1 MDSLLGSCRDFE
13 EEESLLQAQGMSL
26 GVTVNRAPKCHCEL
40 AREGIKYSLGCA
52 KNYYWQQPIR
62 EKRKK
67 ENFRNTVRI
76 CISQQVLT
84 IERVHKFS
92 QRVWGYI
99 IAYHMLHEQRQEQ
112 GQDKQ
117 TTGTTA
123 SYNIMPDK
131 IESLI
136 KDFKTHRCALD
147 FDKGFIKATMLSL

>member
-1 MDSLLGSCRDFE
+1 
-13 EEESLLQAQGMSL
+13 
-26 GVTVNRAPKCHCEL
+26 
-40 AREGIKYSLGCA
+40 
-52 KNYYWQQPIR
+52 
-62 EKRKK
+62 
-67 ENFRNTVRI
+67 
-76 CISQQVLT
+76 
-84 IERVHKFS
+84 
-92 QRVWGYI
+92 
-99 IAYHMLHEQRQEQ
+99 MLHKQRQEQ